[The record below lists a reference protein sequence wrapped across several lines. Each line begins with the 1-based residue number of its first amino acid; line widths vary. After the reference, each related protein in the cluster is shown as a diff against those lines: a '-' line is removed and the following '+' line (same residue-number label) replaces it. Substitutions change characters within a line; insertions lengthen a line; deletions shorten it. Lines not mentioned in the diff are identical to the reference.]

1 MLAIEDLMIRYH
13 RLKGEE
19 TLWLPGTDH
28 AAIATQ
34 NVVEKKIW
42 KEENKTRH
50 DLGRA
55 EFLKRVTAFVGQTR
69 QIIRNQMR
77 RIGASVDWSRER
89 YTLDEGLSHCVR
101 LVFKMM
107 YDDGLIYRGYR
118 TVNWCPRCQSTL
130 ADDEVE
136 YETVKEKLY
145 WIKYGPFVLATSRP
159 ETKLGDT
166 AVAVHPSDK
175 RYKKYVGKKYQIPG
189 VLGPFEVVVVAD
201 RAVDPKFGSGVIKV
215 TPAHDL
221 ADFEIAR
228 RHGIGMRQV
237 IGEDGRMMSNTG
249 KYAGLTTKECRE
261 EILKDMRKLGLIEK
275 IEDYEHNLSI
285 CYRCGA
291 VIEPLPKLQWFVAVD
306 KPFPLRQTT
315 LGKWQKGEQVT
326 LKQLMSYVVRSGQTE
341 IIPDRFNK
349 TYFHWINNLGD
360 WNISRQIWFGH
371 RVPVYYCK
379 QANPKSEIRNPKCRE
394 PLVQLEDISKCP
406 HCHGPKLGRKMSK
419 SLGNGIDPVDMIEK
433 YGADAV
439 RLSLVIGTT
448 PGNDTRLYEEKI
460 AGYRNFTNKLW
471 NISRFILSA
480 TEPTRARLAAQTLAD
495 RWIMSEFDELKRRVT
510 LHLDNYRLS
519 QAGEELYEFTW
530 TKLADWYLEISKIEK
545 GKDAIL
551 RNILDELLVL
561 WHPFAPFVT
570 EHIWQLAHKDRK
582 PPLIVTTWPRREKT
596 KQSKARAEF
605 AVIKSVV
612 TAIRDL
618 RQETGIKTVE
628 QVEIASKRFAKL
640 IRREQKNIE
649 ALSRSSCALIARPTL
664 TNVAKRV
671 LPGINIYMTKTT
683 DASSAPKIQQEKDGL
698 GRYILSLKSRLMN
711 QEFIS
716 RAPAAVIAKEK
727 ERLKEAEE
735 KFRHL

>member
-1 MLAIEDLMIRYH
+1 MADTLMA
-13 RLKGEE
+13 
-19 TLWLPGTDH
+19 W
-28 AAIATQ
+28 
-34 NVVEKKIW
+34 KKISP
-42 KEENKTRH
+42 
-50 DLGRA
+50 DL
-55 EFLKRVTAFVGQTR
+55 
-69 QIIRNQMR
+69 
-77 RIGASVDWSRER
+77 
-89 YTLDEGLSHCVR
+89 
-101 LVFKMM
+101 
-107 YDDGLIYRGYR
+107 
-118 TVNWCPRCQSTL
+118 
-130 ADDEVE
+130 
-136 YETVKEKLY
+136 
-145 WIKYGPFVLATSRP
+145 
-159 ETKLGDT
+159 
-166 AVAVHPSDK
+166 
-175 RYKKYVGKKYQIPG
+175 KKYHPTS
-189 VLGPFEVVVVAD
+189 VLETGYDILFFWVARMILMTTYALGEVPFE
-201 RAVDPKFGSGVIKV
+201 KV
-215 TPAHDL
+215 YL
-221 ADFEIAR
+221 
-228 RHGIGMRQV
+228 HG
-237 IGEDGRMMSNTG
+237 
-249 KYAGLTTKECRE
+249 L
-261 EILKDMRKLGLIEK
+261 
-275 IEDYEHNLSI
+275 
-285 CYRCGA
+285 
-291 VIEPLPKLQWFVAVD
+291 
-306 KPFPLRQTT
+306 
-315 LGKWQKGEQVT
+315 
-326 LKQLMSYVVRSGQTE
+326 VR
-341 IIPDRFNK
+341 D
-349 TYFHWINNLGD
+349 
-360 WNISRQIWFGH
+360 
-371 RVPVYYCK
+371 
-379 QANPKSEIRNPKCRE
+379 
-394 PLVQLEDISKCP
+394 
-406 HCHGPKLGRKMSK
+406 KLGRKMSK

-596 KQSKARAEF
+596 KQSKAQAEF